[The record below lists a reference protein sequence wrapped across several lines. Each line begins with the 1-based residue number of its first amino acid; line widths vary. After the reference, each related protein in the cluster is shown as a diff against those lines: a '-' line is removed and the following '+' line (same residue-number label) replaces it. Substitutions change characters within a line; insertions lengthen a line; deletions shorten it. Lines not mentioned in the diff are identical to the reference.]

1 MKNLASSDSRGYD
14 LQKEIIIKV
23 VHKVTNQVRTYFC
36 ISRRLHYCKS
46 ALDCS
51 LSFLWMFF
59 SHLKA
64 FMVLWL
70 VSFRVR
76 LTLVL
81 KLQISCSNVNK
92 YFMILDFLGIHG
104 QRSMLLLSSFFST
117 YLLKHMCWDISIGK
131 IFQIY
136 MHNYPVSH

>member
-46 ALDCS
+46 
-51 LSFLWMFF
+51 FFWMFF
-59 SHLKA
+59 SHLKV

-70 VSFRVR
+70 VSFWVR
-76 LTLVL
+76 LTLML
-81 KLQISCSNVNK
+81 KLQFSCSNIK
-92 YFMILDFLGIHG
+92 TCLMILDFIGILGQG
-104 QRSMLLLSSFFST
+104 YMLLLSSFFSPVFI
-117 YLLKHMCWDISIGK
+117 YLLKHVSRDISIGEK
-131 IFQIY
+131 LFQIY
-136 MHNYPVSH
+136 KYYYPISH